1 MNAKASVLSA
11 LNHARKKMQGLHHY
25 TPSTTQYKDRH
36 GYNIKEACH
45 AVRFVTVAAHLL
57 EHGELDFV
65 NHDLAALVKMLKN
78 GEIHEVGARAAWES
92 SEQLLLDRAFVN
104 GTDKGLKWSKMAD
117 EVDAKGSEEWN
128 EELDLFQK
136 HLRESVRTWLR

>member
-1 MNAKASVLSA
+1 MSA
-11 LNHARKKMQGLHHY
+11 LGNARKKMQGLHHY
-25 TPSTTQYKDRH
+25 TPSTTQYKDRY

-57 EHGELDFV
+57 KHGELDFV

-78 GEIHEVGARAAWES
+78 GEIHEVGARAAWDA

-104 GTDKGLKWSKMAD
+104 GTDKGLKWSPAWRTFPT
-117 EVDAKGSEEWN
+117 S
-128 EELDLFQK
+128 
-136 HLRESVRTWLR
+136 LRVSMRASLLR